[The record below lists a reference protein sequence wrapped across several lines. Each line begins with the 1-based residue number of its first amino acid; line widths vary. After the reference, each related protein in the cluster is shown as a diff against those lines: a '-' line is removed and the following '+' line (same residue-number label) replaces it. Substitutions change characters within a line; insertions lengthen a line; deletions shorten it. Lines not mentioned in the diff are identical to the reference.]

1 MALKQ
6 LRLNAYAKINLT
18 LDVLGDRPDGYHDIE
33 TVLHTVELHDTII
46 LREDGEGITLR
57 CIGSDVPAETQ
68 NIVHRTAHILKETFQ
83 IPRGIEIELTKRIP
97 VAAGLG
103 GGSSDAAVT
112 LLGLAQMWK
121 LRVNDRQLMELGSK
135 IGSDVP
141 FFLVGG
147 AALAMGRGERV
158 RMLRPLP
165 TTWVVIARPTIP
177 ITSEWA
183 YKAIDHGAIRKRPNT
198 SGVLRALESEDPRSV
213 GQLLCNVFEDVV
225 VAHHPV
231 VGSVRAQM
239 ASHQPLGVSLS
250 GSGPAVFAM
259 AANEAAAR
267 AIAAAVET
275 MADVEVF
282 VTRTFAEER

>member
-1 MALKQ
+1 MKQ

-57 CIGSDVPAETQ
+57 CASPAVPPETQ
-68 NIVHRTAHILKETFQ
+68 NIVHRAAHLLRETFQ

-97 VAAGLG
+97 VASGLG

-121 LRVNDRQLMELGSK
+121 LRVDDRQLMELGSK

-141 FFLVGG
+141 FFLIGG

-165 TTWVVIARPTIP
+165 TTWVVIARPTIA

-183 YKAIDHGAIRKRPNT
+183 YKALDHGAVRKRPDT
-198 SGVLRALESEDPRSV
+198 SGVVRALESEDARGV
-213 GQLLCNVFEDVV
+213 GQRLCNVFEDVV
-225 VAHHPV
+225 IAHHPV
-231 VGSVRAQM
+231 VGTIRERMVA
-239 ASHQPLGVSLS
+239 HHPLGTALS
-250 GSGPAVFAM
+250 GTGPALFAM

-267 AIAAAVET
+267 AMAAAIGQ

>member
-1 MALKQ
+1 MKQ

-33 TVLHTVELHDTII
+33 TVLHTVELHDSII

-57 CIGSDVPAETQ
+57 CASPDVPPETQ
-68 NIVHRTAHILKETFQ
+68 NIVHRAAHLLKESFQ
-83 IPRGIEIELTKRIP
+83 IPRGVEIELTKHIP
-97 VAAGLG
+97 VSAGLG

-121 LRVNDRQLMELGSK
+121 LRLDEGQLLELGGK

-147 AALAMGRGERV
+147 AAVAMGRGERV

-165 TTWVVIARPTIP
+165 TTWVVIARPTIHV
-177 ITSEWA
+177 TSEWA
-183 YKAIDHGAIRKRPNT
+183 YKALDHGAVRRHPNT
-198 SGVLRALESEDPRSV
+198 PQVIKALQSEDARTV

-225 VAHHPV
+225 IAHYPI
-231 VGSVRAQM
+231 VGTVRDQMLAQ
-239 ASHQPLGVSLS
+239 HPLGVSLS
-250 GSGPAVFAM
+250 GTGPAMFAM
-259 AANEAAAR
+259 AANEAEAKEIGAALG
-267 AIAAAVET
+267 ALS
-275 MADVEVF
+275 DVEVF

>member
-1 MALKQ
+1 MKQ

-46 LREDGEGITLR
+46 LRENGEGIVLR
-57 CIGSDVPAETQ
+57 CLSPDVPPQTQ
-68 NIVHRTAHILKETFQ
+68 NIVHRAAHLLKETFQ
-83 IPRGIEIELTKRIP
+83 IGRGIEIDLTKRIP

-121 LRVNDRQLMELGSK
+121 LRMNNRQLMDLGSK

-141 FFLVGG
+141 FFLIGG
-147 AALAMGRGERV
+147 AALAAGRGERV
-158 RMLRPLP
+158 RMLPPLP
-165 TTWVVIARPTIP
+165 TTWIVIARPTVHV
-177 ITSEWA
+177 TSEWA
-183 YKAIDHGAIRKRPNT
+183 YKAIDHGAVRRRPNT
-198 SGVLRALESEDPRSV
+198 PGVVRALETEDPHTV

-225 VAHHPV
+225 VAQHPV
-231 VGSVRAQM
+231 VGAIRDRL
-239 ASHQPLGVSLS
+239 ASFQPLGVSLS
-250 GSGPAVFAM
+250 GTGPAVFAM
-259 AANEAAAR
+259 AVNESAAKT
-267 AIAAAVET
+267 IAAGVAEIP
-275 MADVEVF
+275 DVDVF

>member
-1 MALKQ
+1 LKQ

-33 TVLHTVELHDTII
+33 TVLHTVELHDSII
-46 LREDGEGITLR
+46 LREDGEGIALR
-57 CIGSDVPAETQ
+57 CASPDVPPETQ
-68 NIVHRTAHILKETFQ
+68 NIVHRAAHLLKESFQ
-83 IPRGIEIELTKRIP
+83 IPRGVEIELTKHIP
-97 VAAGLG
+97 VSAGLG

-121 LRVNDRQLMELGSK
+121 LRLDEGQLLELGSK

-147 AALAMGRGERV
+147 AAVAMGRGERV

-165 TTWVVIARPTIP
+165 TTWVVIARPTIHV
-177 ITSEWA
+177 TSEWA
-183 YKAIDHGAIRKRPNT
+183 YKALDHGAVRRHPNT
-198 SGVLRALESEDPRSV
+198 PQVIKALQSEDARTV

-225 VAHHPV
+225 IAHYPI
-231 VGSVRAQM
+231 VGTVRDQMLAQ
-239 ASHQPLGVSLS
+239 HPLGVSLS
-250 GSGPAVFAM
+250 GTGPAMFAM
-259 AANEAAAR
+259 AANEAEAR
-267 AIAAAVET
+267 EIGGALGT
-275 MADVEVF
+275 LPDVEVF

>member
-1 MALKQ
+1 VKQ

-33 TVLHTVELHDTII
+33 TILHTVELHDSII
-46 LREDGEGITLR
+46 LRENGEGISVR
-57 CIGSDVPAETQ
+57 CASPDVPPERQ
-68 NIVHRTAHILKETFQ
+68 NIVHRAAHLLQETFQ
-83 IPRGIEIELTKRIP
+83 VPRGVEIELSKQIP

-121 LRVNDRQLMELGSK
+121 LRLDDRQLMDLGSK

-141 FFLVGG
+141 FFLIGG

-165 TTWVVIARPTIP
+165 TTWVVIARPTIQ

-183 YKAIDHGAIRKRPNT
+183 YKALDHEAVRRRPNT
-198 SGVLRALESEDPRSV
+198 QRVVQALEAEDPRIV

-225 VAHHPV
+225 VANHPV
-231 VGSVRAQM
+231 VGTLRERMTALR
-239 ASHQPLGVSLS
+239 PLGVSLS
-250 GSGPAVFAM
+250 GTGPAVYAM
-259 AANEAAAR
+259 VENEAAAR
-267 AIAAAVET
+267 DIGSGLAT
-275 MADVEVF
+275 MPDVEVF
-282 VTRTFAEER
+282 LTRTFSEER

>member
-1 MALKQ
+1 LKQ

-33 TVLHTVELHDTII
+33 TILHTVELHDSII

-57 CIGSDVPAETQ
+57 CVSPDVPPETQ
-68 NIVHRTAHILKETFQ
+68 NIVHRAAHLLKESFQ
-83 IPRGIEIELTKRIP
+83 IPRGVEIELTKHIP
-97 VAAGLG
+97 VSAGLG

-121 LRVNDRQLMELGSK
+121 LRLDEGQLLELGSK

-147 AALAMGRGERV
+147 AAVARGRGERV

-165 TTWVVIARPTIP
+165 TTWVVIARPTVQV
-177 ITSEWA
+177 TSEWA
-183 YKAIDHGAIRKRPNT
+183 YKALDHGAVRKHPNT
-198 SGVLRALESEDPRSV
+198 PQVIRALQSEDARTV

-225 VAHHPV
+225 IAHYPI
-231 VGSVRAQM
+231 VGTVRDRMLAQ
-239 ASHQPLGVSLS
+239 HPLGVSLS
-250 GSGPAVFAM
+250 GTGPAMFAM
-259 AANEAAAR
+259 AANEAEAKEIGGALE
-267 AIAAAVET
+267 ALS
-275 MADVEVF
+275 DVEVF

>member
-1 MALKQ
+1 VKQ

-33 TVLHTVELHDTII
+33 TVLHTVELHDTIV

-57 CIGSDVPAETQ
+57 CTSPAVPPDTR
-68 NIVHRTAHILKETFQ
+68 NLVHRTAHLVRETYA

-121 LRVNDRQLMELGSK
+121 LRVDDRQLMELGSK

-141 FFLVGG
+141 FFLIGG
-147 AALAMGRGERV
+147 AALATGRGERV
-158 RMLRPLP
+158 RMLPPLP
-165 TTWVVIARPTIP
+165 TTWVVIARPTIEVA
-177 ITSEWA
+177 TEWA
-183 YKAIDHGAIRKRPNT
+183 YKALDHGAVRKRPDT
-198 SGVLRALESEDPRSV
+198 SGLVRALESEDARAV

-225 VAHHPV
+225 IAHHPV
-231 VGSVRAQM
+231 VGAIRERMVA
-239 ASHQPLGVSLS
+239 HGPLGTALS
-250 GSGPAVFAM
+250 GTGPALFAM
-259 AANEAAAR
+259 TANEAAAR
-267 AIAAAVET
+267 VMAAAIGQ